1 MVPPLMVVAL
11 AFLSVVEGDAA
22 PGLSD
27 CLADAG
33 VSSDS
38 DNRLWSDRTGAST
51 APIVVAY
58 PTTTPEVASVARC
71 ASASNVG
78 TYAVSG
84 RHSYQQN
91 AEMISGRVM
100 VDVSRM
106 CTPEQISYDAS
117 KSTLEIPA
125 GCSQGVLLGALPD
138 NTLFPVGN
146 CPYGF

>member
-33 VSSDS
+33 VSFDS

-58 PTTTPEVASVARC
+58 PKTTPEVA
-71 ASASNVG
+71 
-78 TYAVSG
+78 
-84 RHSYQQN
+84 
-91 AEMISGRVM
+91 
-100 VDVSRM
+100 
-106 CTPEQISYDAS
+106 
-117 KSTLEIPA
+117 
-125 GCSQGVLLGALPD
+125 
-138 NTLFPVGN
+138 
-146 CPYGF
+146 